1 MYCFGKSSSLVYYE
15 KLISVKINIRILLRL
30 IPWSDYAKSLF
41 GSKLHM
47 HGHVVKLT
55 VL

>member
-1 MYCFGKSSSLVYYE
+1 MYYLGRSSSLVYYE
-15 KLISVKINIRILLRL
+15 KINFRKNKYTHTAA
-30 IPWSDYAKSLF
+30 SDYAKSLF
-41 GSKLHM
+41 SSKLYM